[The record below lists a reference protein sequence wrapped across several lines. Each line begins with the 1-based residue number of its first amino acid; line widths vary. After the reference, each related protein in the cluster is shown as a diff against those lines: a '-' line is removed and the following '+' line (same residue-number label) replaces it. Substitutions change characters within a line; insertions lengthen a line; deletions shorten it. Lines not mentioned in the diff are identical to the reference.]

1 MFDLE
6 DIVGG
11 FTPKPELAA
20 FLAGGTTG
28 SKSQVTQRV
37 TVRAFDENE
46 DGSGNDDNDG
56 EGDDDEEDAA
66 PSEEEE
72 VDLDEG
78 THETRRLILDQL
90 RHTQRIPFE
99 ASDLLCT
106 FIPRF
111 LIFFLGAGPSMAD
124 IPVAFDGVQQVNI
137 TTCTNVVNDPL

>member
-66 PSEEEE
+66 PSEEE

-78 THETRRLILDQL
+78 THETRRLILDRL

-99 ASDLLCT
+99 VSDLLCT
-106 FIPRF
+106 FIHGFSSFSWAQAR
-111 LIFFLGAGPSMAD
+111 AWRTS
-124 IPVAFDGVQQVNI
+124 Q
-137 TTCTNVVNDPL
+137 

>member
-37 TVRAFDENE
+37 TVKAFDENA
-46 DGSGNDDNDG
+46 DDDDDD
-56 EGDDDEEDAA
+56 ELDDDDEEDAT

-78 THETRRLILDQL
+78 AWHISCLTNWNIYC
-90 RHTQRIPFE
+90 
-99 ASDLLCT
+99 AC
-106 FIPRF
+106 F
-111 LIFFLGAGPSMAD
+111 L
-124 IPVAFDGVQQVNI
+124 
-137 TTCTNVVNDPL
+137 